1 MSFWKVIMLTIT
13 PKTKPNQTNKT
24 WYIGKTINSLRGQY
38 INGWKSLF
46 SILNNSNAGPEN
58 NVETDPVT
66 PKTINIITT

>member
-24 WYIGKTINSLRGQY
+24 WYIGNNINNLIGQY
-38 INGWKSLF
+38 IIGCKSLF
-46 SILNNSNAGPEN
+46 SIFKSSNAGPEN
-58 NVETDPVT
+58 KVEADPVT